1 MLEGYTHVGRL
12 ESRRLTTRF
21 GVIVPV
27 PRTALHRTNSND
39 SNSLF
44 HTEFVLLQRLCVIE
58 HHKIPNEVCPISIDK
73 AWCYVYERLP
83 LKIMYTLFLLLLS
96 SLRRDAL
103 VASALWFG
111 MVPST
116 KTCKT
121 NSQFAKS
128 RMESIDDAVVGS
140 ALSIFDPEMA
150 ALIDA
155 ENNRQRSGLEL
166 IASENFASIAV
177 REALGSCLTNKYSEG
192 QVGKRYYGG
201 NEYID
206 KIEALCI
213 KRALHLYELDPKDWG
228 VNVQPYSGSP
238 ANFAVYTA
246 LLKPHDRIMGL
257 DLPSGGHLTHGF
269 QTPRKKVSATSVYFE
284 SMPYIV
290 SSDSGLIDYD
300 DMEMRAKMFLPKL
313 LIAGGSAY
321 PREWDYERMRQIAD
335 SVGAFL
341 MVDMAHISG
350 LVAGKCAR
358 SPFQFADVVTSTTHK
373 TLRGPRS
380 GIIFARNQY
389 MEMINAAVFPSL
401 QGGPHN
407 NQIGALAIALKEADS
422 PDFKLYA
429 RAVVMNAKALS
440 RMLIERGYKLATGG
454 TDNHLLLWDVRALG
468 LTGNKVE
475 KVLEMV
481 GITTN
486 KNSIPGDVS
495 AMNPGGVRIGTPAL
509 TSRGFGETDFEIVAH
524 FLHRGASLAV
534 EAQKKAADELK
545 TKRRS
550 VNEEKLQTKA
560 VALTDFISILSSDED
575 VQRKIAKL
583 REEVRTFASTF
594 PMPGSPLL

>member
-1 MLEGYTHVGRL
+1 
-12 ESRRLTTRF
+12 
-21 GVIVPV
+21 
-27 PRTALHRTNSND
+27 
-39 SNSLF
+39 
-44 HTEFVLLQRLCVIE
+44 
-58 HHKIPNEVCPISIDK
+58 
-73 AWCYVYERLP
+73 
-83 LKIMYTLFLLLLS
+83 MYALFLILLS
-96 SLRRDAL
+96 TYRHDAL

-111 MVPST
+111 TASST
-116 KTCKT
+116 KTYKT
-121 NSQFAKS
+121 NSRCVKS
-128 RMESIDDAVVGS
+128 RMESIEDAVVGS
-140 ALSIFDPEMA
+140 ALSRFDPDMA

-155 ENNRQRSGLEL
+155 EKNRQISGLEL
-166 IASENFASIAV
+166 IASENFASLAV

-192 QVGKRYYGG
+192 QVGRRYYGG

-213 KRALHLYELDPKDWG
+213 KRALDLYELDPEEWG

-269 QTPRKKVSATSVYFE
+269 QTPKKRVSATSVYFE

-290 SSDSGLIDYD
+290 SSESGLIDYEN
-300 DMEMRAKMFLPKL
+300 MEIRAKMFMPKL

-335 SVGAFL
+335 SVGAL
-341 MVDMAHISG
+341 LLVDMAHISG

-389 MEMINAAVFPSL
+389 MEKINAAVFPSL

-407 NQIGALAIALKEADS
+407 NQIGALAVALKEADS
-422 PDFKLYA
+422 QDFKCYA
-429 RAVVMNAKALS
+429 RAVVTNAQALS
-440 RMLIERGYKLATGG
+440 RRLNERGYKLATGG

-486 KNSIPGDVS
+486 KNSIAGDIS
-495 AMNPGGVRIGTPAL
+495 AMNPGGIRIGTPAL

-534 EAQKKAADELK
+534 EVQKKAAVELA
-545 TKRRS
+545 KRRS
-550 VNEEKLQTKA
+550 VGEAKQETKT
-560 VALTDFISILSSDED
+560 VPFTDFVSILTRDED
-575 VQRKIAKL
+575 VQRKVATL